1 MRIVKIYSPE
11 EFRAE
16 LECEGIREIR
26 RDYIRR
32 TRDSEIG
39 PISYGFLVLTA
50 EKDGTIYRHEEEIF
64 AASAIFWDNDEKT
77 QKRILEARERA
88 ERWLQEFF
96 KGFTIRPGIIVI
108 SR

>member
-1 MRIVKIYSPE
+1 MRIIKIYNPE

-16 LECEGIREIR
+16 LVREGITELR
-26 RDYIRR
+26 RDYVRR
-32 TRDSEIG
+32 TKDGKFG
-39 PISYGFLVLTA
+39 PVSYGFLVLTA